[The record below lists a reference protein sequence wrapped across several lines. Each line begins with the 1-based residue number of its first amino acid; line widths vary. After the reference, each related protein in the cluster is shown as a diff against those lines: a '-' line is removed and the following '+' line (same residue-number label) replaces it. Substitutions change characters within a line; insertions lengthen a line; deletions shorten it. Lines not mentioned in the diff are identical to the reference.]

1 MPLSPEQKL
10 WRAVLEQA
18 YIDAEVLSGD
28 PDVSPKEHLRAR
40 TFLCAEDP
48 YDAMILALICDFA
61 ELPADRLVLW
71 ARRRYQAVVGPAF

>member
-1 MPLSPEQKL
+1 MLLTPEQRL

-18 YIDAEVLSGD
+18 YVDAELLSGD

-40 TFLCAEDP
+40 MFLCAEEPD
-48 YDAMILALICDFA
+48 DAMILALICDFA
-61 ELPADRLVLW
+61 EIPSDRVVLW